1 MKKSLNILKF
11 AFKEQREYRLN
22 FIFGIITMVINDF
35 IFLAIFIIFLWY
47 FTGTWLNFGNF
58 LLIHSII
65 AFQYAIVNWVFSNI
79 WDLPSIIEE
88 WKLDYYLSFPI
99 NTLKFIVLSKIKVH
113 NLWDVLFALVS
124 MIIYAIY
131 FYEWAWYIFVFK
143 WIIIVLIALIFAAGL
158 FIMVGSIS
166 FWLQKWSKVRD
177 LFQSFF
183 LVFGSYPPTIFKSD
197 KLMFIMISM
206 IWLYPWVYLPYQMII
221 WHAGIWNWTVL
232 IVSSLL
238 MFLIWIWIFKRGL
251 GRYSSGNLV
260 VQM

>member
-35 IFLAIFIIFLWY
+35 IFLAIFVIFLGY

-88 WKLDYYLSFPI
+88 WKLDYYLWFPI

-113 NLWDVLFALVS
+113 NLWDVLFALIS
-124 MIIYAIY
+124 MIIYAIS
-131 FYEWAWYIFVFK
+131 FYQWDWYIFVSK
-143 WIIIVLIALIFAAGL
+143 WFIIVLIALIFAAGL

-221 WHAGIWNWTVL
+221 WHWTIWNWIIL
-232 IVSSLL
+232 IVSSVL
-238 MFLIWIWIFKRGL
+238 MFLIWIWIFKRWL

>member
-11 AFKEQREYRLN
+11 AFKEQLEYRLN
-22 FIFGIITMVINDF
+22 FFLGVITMVINDF
-35 IFLAIFIIFLWY
+35 IFLAIFVIFLGY
-47 FTGTWLNFGNF
+47 FTGTGLSFGNF

-79 WDLPSIIEE
+79 WDLPSIIEDG
-88 WKLDYYLSFPI
+88 KLDYYLSFPI

-113 NLWDVLFALVS
+113 NLWDVLFALMS
-124 MIIYAIY
+124 MLIYAIY
-131 FYEWAWYIFVFK
+131 FYEWAWYLFVSKRF
-143 WIIIVLIALIFAAGL
+143 IIVFIALFFAAGL

-183 LVFGSYPPTIFKSD
+183 IVFGSYPPTIFQSD
-197 KLMFIMISM
+197 KLMFVLISM
-206 IWLYPWVYLPYQMII
+206 IWLYPWVYLPYQMIV
-221 WHAGIWNWTVL
+221 GNPSLWNWIIL
-232 IVSSLL
+232 FVSAIS
-238 MFLIWIWIFKRGL
+238 MFLIGMWIFKKWL
-251 GRYSSGNLV
+251 SRYSSGNLI

>member
-1 MKKSLNILKF
+1 MKKSFNILKF
-11 AFKEQREYRLN
+11 AFKEQLEYRLN
-22 FIFGIITMVINDF
+22 FFLGIITMVINDF
-35 IFLAIFIIFLWY
+35 IFLAIFIIFLGY
-47 FTGTWLNFGNF
+47 FTGTGLSFWNF

-88 WKLDYYLSFPI
+88 GKLDYYLSFPV

-113 NLWDVLFALVS
+113 NLWDVLFALAS

-131 FYEWAWYIFVFK
+131 FYEWAWYIFVSKRFV
-143 WIIIVLIALIFAAGL
+143 IVIVALFFAAGL
-158 FIMVGSIS
+158 FIMIWSVS
-166 FWLQKWSKVRD
+166 FRLQKWSKVRD

-197 KLMFIMISM
+197 KLVFVLISM
-206 IWLYPWVYLPYQMII
+206 IWLYPGVYLPYQMII
-221 WHAGIWNWTVL
+221 GNASMLDRIIL
-232 IVSSLL
+232 FVSGAL

-251 GRYSSGNLV
+251 RRYSSGNLV

>member
-11 AFKEQREYRLN
+11 AFKEQLEYRLN
-22 FIFGIITMVINDF
+22 FFLGIITMVVNDF
-35 IFLAIFIIFLWY
+35 IFLAIFVIFLGY
-47 FTGTWLNFGNF
+47 FTGTWLSFWNF

-131 FYEWAWYIFVFK
+131 FYEWTWYVFVSK
-143 WIIIVLIALIFAAGL
+143 WIIIVFVALFFAAGL
-158 FIMVGSIS
+158 FIMIWSVS

-183 LVFGSYPPTIFKSD
+183 LVFGSYPPTIFQSD
-197 KLMFIMISM
+197 KLMFVLISM
-206 IWLYPWVYLPYQMII
+206 IGLYPWVYLPYQMIVGNASVRDWVI
-221 WHAGIWNWTVL
+221 LFVSGI
-232 IVSSLL
+232 L
-238 MFLIWIWIFKRGL
+238 MFLIWIWIFRRWL
-251 GRYSSGNLV
+251 RRYSSGNLV

>member
-1 MKKSLNILKF
+1 MKKDLHILKF
-11 AFKEQREYRLN
+11 AFKEQLEYKLN
-22 FIFGIITMVINDF
+22 FFLGMLTMVVNDF
-35 IFLAIFIIFLWY
+35 IFLFIFVIFLGY

-88 WKLDYYLSFPI
+88 WKLDYYLSFPV

-113 NLWDVLFALVS
+113 NLWDVLFALCS

-131 FYEWAWYIFVFK
+131 FYEWAWYNFVLNWF
-143 WIIIVLIALIFAAGL
+143 IIVFIALIFATGL
-158 FIMVGSIS
+158 FIMIWSVS
-166 FWLQKWSKVRD
+166 FRLQKWSKVRD

-183 LVFGSYPPTIFKSD
+183 LVFGSYPPTVFKAD
-197 KLMFIMISM
+197 KLTFILISV
-206 IWLYPWVYLPYQMII
+206 IWLYPWVYLPYQMIV
-221 WHAGIWNWTVL
+221 WNASVWNRIVL
-232 IVSSLL
+232 IVSSIL
-238 MFLIWIWIFKRGL
+238 MLSIGLWVFKRWL
-251 GRYSSGNLV
+251 RRYSSGNLV

>member
-35 IFLAIFIIFLWY
+35 IFLAIFVIFLGY

-88 WKLDYYLSFPI
+88 WKLDYYLWFPI

-113 NLWDVLFALVS
+113 NLWGVLFALIS
-124 MIIYAIY
+124 MIIYAIP
-131 FYEWAWYIFVFK
+131 FYQWDWYIFVSK
-143 WIIIVLIALIFAAGL
+143 WFIIVLIALIFAAGL

-221 WHAGIWNWTVL
+221 WHWTIWNWIIL
-232 IVSSLL
+232 IVSSVL
-238 MFLIWIWIFKRGL
+238 MFLIWIWIFKRWL

>member
-11 AFKEQREYRLN
+11 AFKEQLEYRLN
-22 FIFGIITMVINDF
+22 FFLGIITMVINDF
-35 IFLAIFIIFLWY
+35 IFLAIFVIFLGY
-47 FTGTWLNFGNF
+47 FTGTWLTFWNF

-79 WDLPSIIEE
+79 WDLPNIIEE

-124 MIIYAIY
+124 MIIYALY
-131 FYEWAWYIFVFK
+131 FFEWAWYVFVSK
-143 WIIIVLIALIFAAGL
+143 WFIIVLIALIFAAWL
-158 FIMVGSIS
+158 FIMIWSVS

-197 KLMFIMISM
+197 KLTFILISM

-221 WHAGIWNWTVL
+221 WRASIWNRIILV
-232 IVSSLL
+232 ISSVL
-238 MFLIWIWIFKRGL
+238 MFLIWIWIFKRWL
-251 GRYSSGNLV
+251 RRYSSGNLV